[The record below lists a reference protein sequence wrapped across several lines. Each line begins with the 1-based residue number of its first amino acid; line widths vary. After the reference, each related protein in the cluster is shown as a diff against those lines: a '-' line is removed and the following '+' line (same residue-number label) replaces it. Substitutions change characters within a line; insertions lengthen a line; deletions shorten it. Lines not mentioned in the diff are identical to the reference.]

1 MQGESTESVG
11 RCSST
16 VQGGSTESVE
26 LCSSTV
32 TRGERRVSCALRWGS
47 LHEHQAFT
55 SAGVGTWSPLPWII
69 ALPWSS
75 LHKQL
80 YGVSRIYVTNFLQ
93 PVSGVHWALRCDWAA
108 RMSMYFENFALQ
120 WGSPYMSVSMSPCV
134 AMDQPVL
141 VVVLRP
147 CVAMYKKSVS
157 AFIPDQAR
165 QCINAFFGPRVST
178 LARSGDDRIGSS
190 NDDSSGREP
199 HRYLF
204 VTCYCHLNLGTL
216 SYFTTCSTFATFSTF
231 LAKWMSLSSFFVA
244 TRGLLLAF
252 KGNIEILG
260 RP

>member
-1 MQGESTESVG
+1 MSI
-11 RCSST
+11 R
-16 VQGGSTESVE
+16 
-26 LCSSTV
+26 
-32 TRGERRVSCALRWGS
+32 
-47 LHEHQAFT
+47 
-55 SAGVGTWSPLPWII
+55 PLPVL
-69 ALPWSS
+69 ALEHGAHCHGLLRCHGAACINSCMGLAVFMLQIFCS
-75 LHKQL
+75 LYQVCT
-80 YGVSRIYVTNFLQ
+80 GPCVVIEQ
-93 PVSGVHWALRCDWAA
+93 PVWACIL
-108 RMSMYFENFALQ
+108 NFALQ

-178 LARSGDDRIGSS
+178 LARSGHDRIGSS

-216 SYFTTCSTFATFSTF
+216 SYFTTCSTFATCSTF